1 MQPSRR
7 HAQEDWQAA
16 GAHQEAQLHD
26 MSSSQRRLFM
36 VRKSEAV
43 QQKLL
48 AVQAAASAHD
58 PALLPLGP
66 GWAAKGQ
73 AGSHA
78 PHADGAVGGAK
89 GSASEEG
96 ACDALGPAEV
106 GSGSSSQSRCCTT
119 ISLQSKS
126 LAARHL
132 AASEGQLAST
142 QSSVAASGAALGDSA
157 FSFDLGLTGGSTRA
171 HHRSL
176 ATAAAQDPAHS
187 AALTAETPASLAVP
201 LGLAEGTAP
210 GGHAACFGAAQAQST
225 VLQSMSPS
233 PDCCPTYGL
242 HHWLTMWEGPCL
254 GRPKGITC
262 CRSQLSPAA

>member
-1 MQPSRR
+1 MQPSQQYAR
-7 HAQEDWQAA
+7 EDWQAA
-16 GAHQEAQLHD
+16 GVHQEAQLHD

-36 VRKSEAV
+36 VRKGEAV

-58 PALLPLGP
+58 PALLPSGP
-66 GWAAKGQ
+66 GWAARGQ

-78 PHADGAVGGAK
+78 PHADGAVGGGEVSVPGEDA
-89 GSASEEG
+89 G
-96 ACDALGPAEV
+96 DALGPAEV
-106 GSGSSSQSRCCTT
+106 GSGSSSHSRCCTT

-171 HHRSL
+171 HHWSV
-176 ATAAAQDPAHS
+176 ATAAAQEPAHS
-187 AALTAETPASLAVP
+187 AALTAETPASLAGAPGV
-201 LGLAEGTAP
+201 AEGTPP
-210 GGHAACFGAAQAQST
+210 GRHAACW
-225 VLQSMSPS
+225 
-233 PDCCPTYGL
+233 GL
-242 HHWLTMWEGPCL
+242 H
-254 GRPKGITC
+254 RPLHFIAQDLQRNHVSFT
-262 CRSQLSPAA
+262 